1 MLRYKTLVLVLGL
14 TGEKKEKEKEKEK
27 EKGTTKLDG
36 RRYCL
41 ECLAS

>member
-14 TGEKKEKEKEKEK
+14 TGEKKEKGKKTKEEKE
-27 EKGTTKLDG
+27 TTKLDG